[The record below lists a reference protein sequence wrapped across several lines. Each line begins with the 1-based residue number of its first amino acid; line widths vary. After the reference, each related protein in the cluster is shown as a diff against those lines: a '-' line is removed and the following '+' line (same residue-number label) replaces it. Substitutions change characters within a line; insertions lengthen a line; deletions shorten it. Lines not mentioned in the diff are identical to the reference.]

1 MNEIW
6 DESIRGIMF
15 FIGFLKTV
23 VTSSVS
29 ARAENQICEKAGCR
43 YSYSICWNGCTV
55 FDNEGASE
63 IFYGNWL
70 RERVSLR
77 DTMWE

>member
-1 MNEIW
+1 
-6 DESIRGIMF
+6 MF

-23 VTSSVS
+23 VTSFVS

-55 FDNEGASE
+55 FDNEGGKRNFLWKLAPGAG
-63 IFYGNWL
+63 ILAGHYVG
-70 RERVSLR
+70 VS
-77 DTMWE
+77 DMTSPP